1 MISVHFPSLT
11 YLNFS
16 FTFSVSSWF
25 VDPETSRWVFNFFPA
40 KSNRVFL
47 KAMHVSYIVKGIR
60 ECSIK
65 QLKFYHLTIFM
76 DLIGISVARKKCSS
90 LKKAGIKSK
99 NLNQSSIIIIIIH
112 CKNSMVWKHSNNWI
126 FCPLYSIASFHTFST
141 FILFGRTK
149 KYLSIDN
156 IHGRFVYANANTCWS
171 FFNCKSIQLIVVFFP
186 NALTHFFQLKKTTMK
201 KLFNNLSARYKNRWE
216 NYAGI
221 VRSEFFRQFNEN

>member
-1 MISVHFPSLT
+1 MKNKWLACIFLLWRIWISVSLFRFHHD
-11 YLNFS
+11 LLFQKNPGFS
-16 FTFSVSSWF
+16 I
-25 VDPETSRWVFNFFPA
+25 FFPA

-47 KAMHVSYIVKGIR
+47 KAMHVSYIVKGIQ

-99 NLNQSSIIIIIIH
+99 NLNQSSIIIIIH
-112 CKNSMVWKHSNNWI
+112 CKNSMVWKYSNNWI

-149 KYLSIDN
+149 KY
-156 IHGRFVYANANTCWS
+156 IHRQYPWQIRICQ
-171 FFNCKSIQLIVVFFP
+171 CQYMLIV
-186 NALTHFFQLKKTTMK
+186 FQL
-201 KLFNNLSARYKNRWE
+201 
-216 NYAGI
+216 
-221 VRSEFFRQFNEN
+221 